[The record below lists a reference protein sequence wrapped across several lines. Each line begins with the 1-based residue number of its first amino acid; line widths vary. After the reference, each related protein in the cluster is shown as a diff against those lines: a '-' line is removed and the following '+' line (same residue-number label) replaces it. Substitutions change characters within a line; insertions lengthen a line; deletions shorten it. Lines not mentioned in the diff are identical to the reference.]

1 MVLSKLSIMDWR
13 AIAALGFALP
23 YVALV
28 VLEDWLGWLELPTAD
43 ALTSPVTIVT
53 LGCLLAGA
61 ALALAPVLQ
70 DGTYPVL
77 NILVGGAML
86 LAFAWASVRTA
97 QTKARSIAAATR
109 MFRTG

>member
-1 MVLSKLSIMDWR
+1 MLSKLSVMDWR

-28 VLEDWLGWLELPTAD
+28 LLADRFGWLDPSAPG
-43 ALTSPVTIVT
+43 ALTSPITIVT

-86 LAFAWASVRTA
+86 LAFGWAVLVLA
-97 QTKARSIAAATR
+97 QAQY
-109 MFRTG
+109 GCDPLNVLPGCG